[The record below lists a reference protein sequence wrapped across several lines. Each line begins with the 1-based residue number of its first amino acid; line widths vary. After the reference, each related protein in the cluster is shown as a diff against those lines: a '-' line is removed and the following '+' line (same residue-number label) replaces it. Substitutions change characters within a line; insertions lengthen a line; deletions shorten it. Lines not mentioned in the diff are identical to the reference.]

1 MLLSYTLLLAII
13 GGVSSSIQH
22 LFSMDS
28 TKLSSTLRLLKKD
41 DDEATDIT
49 TMLDSTASEAKQTTS
64 TTTFTTTTT
73 PPETTTAEVAA
84 IGTPMDPVESA
95 SELTS
100 TTDFMDVYADTKYTV
115 SLKVFLLDLVMLM
128 NNEQVGIFE
137 VTALKFIAINLD
149 LIVGIGD
156 VEVTDQRLTWLR
168 QDNGESSTGLDV
180 SFQAKVT
187 VPSEDVSKVKV
198 EQSMQELFDT
208 EADAFLNSLKLA
220 LVDDEEPL
228 DDESKPDFFMQLD
241 PIRVTLG
248 ISAAIVGCFTFLLII
263 LVSIGCMS
271 KKETDADDGKDLSK
285 TSIVEEDIEKAASP
299 IPITPEPKIVDF
311 PIQQIMKTN
320 EKSFVDSD
328 EDLTFDNT
336 LDEALPFSKGIAK
349 AQKDQSNVFECN
361 ESAILANINNATDS
375 SDTEGE
381 EDDDKYEYSL
391 GPTPKAAGKKTLTME
406 DLIEFDNM
414 VRRAEC

>member
-1 MLLSYTLLLAII
+1 
-13 GGVSSSIQH
+13 
-22 LFSMDS
+22 MDS
-28 TKLSSTLRLLKKD
+28 TKLSSTLRLFKKD
-41 DDEATDIT
+41 DVEATDIT
-49 TMLDSTASEAKQTTS
+49 LMLNSTAEAKQTTS

-73 PPETTTAEVAA
+73 PPETTTAEVAT
-84 IGTPMDPVESA
+84 IGPPMDIP
-95 SELTS
+95 
-100 TTDFMDVYADTKYTV
+100 TDFMDVVEYDVSADTQYTV

-128 NNEQVGIFE
+128 NNEQMGIFE

-156 VEVTDQRLTWLR
+156 VEVSDQRLTWLR

-187 VPSEDVSKVKV
+187 VSSEDVSKVKV

-208 EADAFLNSLKLA
+208 RADAFLNSLKLA
-220 LVDDEEPL
+220 LIDDEEPL
-228 DDESKPDFFMQLD
+228 DGESKPDFFMQLD
-241 PIRVTLG
+241 PIRMTLG

-263 LVSIGCMS
+263 LVSVGCMS

-311 PIQQIMKTN
+311 PIQQIMKKTN
-320 EKSFVDSD
+320 EKSFIDSD

-349 AQKDQSNVFECN
+349 AQKDQSSNVFECN
-361 ESAILANINNATDS
+361 ESVILANIDNATDS

>member
-73 PPETTTAEVAA
+73 PPETTTAEVAT
-84 IGTPMDPVESA
+84 IGPPMEPMESA
-95 SELTS
+95 SQIVEHEPS
-100 TTDFMDVYADTKYTV
+100 DTQYTV

-137 VTALKFIAINLD
+137 VTALKFIAINFD
-149 LIVGIGD
+149 LIVGVGD
-156 VEVTDQRLTWLR
+156 VEVADQRLTWLR

-361 ESAILANINNATDS
+361 ESAILANIDNATDS

>member
-1 MLLSYTLLLAII
+1 MLLSSTLLLAII

-41 DDEATDIT
+41 DDIT

-73 PPETTTAEVAA
+73 PPETTTAEVAT
-84 IGTPMDPVESA
+84 IGPPMDIP
-95 SELTS
+95 
-100 TTDFMDVYADTKYTV
+100 TDFMDVVEYDVSADTQYTV

-128 NNEQVGIFE
+128 NNEQMGIFE

-187 VPSEDVSKVKV
+187 VSSEDVSKVKV
-198 EQSMQELFDT
+198 EQSIQELFDT
-208 EADAFLNSLKLA
+208 EADAFLNSFKLA

-228 DDESKPDFFMQLD
+228 EDESKPDFFMQLD
-241 PIRVTLG
+241 PIRMTLG

-285 TSIVEEDIEKAASP
+285 TSIVDEDIEKAASP
-299 IPITPEPKIVDF
+299 IPITPEPIIVDF
-311 PIQQIMKTN
+311 PIQQITKKN
-320 EKSFVDSD
+320 EKSFIDSD

-349 AQKDQSNVFECN
+349 AQKDFVFECN
-361 ESAILANINNATDS
+361 ESAIHANIDNATDS

-381 EDDDKYEYSL
+381 DDDDKYEYSL